1 MRAKSH
7 HFDYVLLIVSAFLI
21 IIGISVLAGTSA
33 SISQK
38 NFGSTTYILIHQ
50 IKFGILPGILFGGL
64 CFFLPLRI
72 LKKWSPIALM
82 VILLMMGMV
91 FLPKIGLS
99 LGGASRW
106 VNLGLI
112 SFQPSEFL
120 KIGFVIYLAAWISN
134 REFKSSSFSKTKFTL
149 RTFTS
154 FFEKTGVVRLL
165 IPFLIIIGMV
175 SLLLIFQ
182 PDISTLGIIILTAI
196 LMYFAANTRLSHTI
210 FLILAGIAALIGLI
224 TIASYRLNRL
234 LTFLKMG
241 MDPMGMGYQ
250 INQALIAIGSGRI
263 WGRGMGMGIQKY
275 GFLPQSIS
283 DSIFAVFAEET
294 GFIGSLFLITLFLV
308 FARQGFKISKKA
320 SNKFF
325 QILALGITSWIVI
338 QGFVNIGSIAGILP
352 LTGIPLPFISYG
364 GSHLIAELMGVGIL
378 LNISRYSNKS

>member
-149 RTFTS
+149 RTSAS

-165 IPFLIIIGMV
+165 IPFLIIIGLV

-182 PDISTLGIIILTAI
+182 PDISTLGVIILTAI

-250 INQALIAIGSGRI
+250 INQALIAIGSGGI
-263 WGRGMGMGIQKY
+263 WGRGLGMGIQKF
-275 GFLPQSIS
+275 GFLPQPTS
-283 DSIFAVFAEET
+283 DSIFAVLGEET
-294 GFIGSLFLITLFLV
+294 GFVGGLILVSLFLI
-308 FARQGFKISKKA
+308 FAWQGFRISRKV
-320 SNKFF
+320 SSKFS
-325 QILALGITSWIVI
+325 QLLAVGITSWIVV
-338 QGFVNIGSIAGILP
+338 QAFVNMGASIGLLP
-352 LTGIPLPFISYG
+352 FTGIPLPFISYG
-364 GSHLIAELMGVGIL
+364 GSHLIAELIGVGIL